1 MASPKKLCI
10 CTEVL
15 GLFSH
20 IIKKKISCTLTKCFV
35 WALDPHFATYLSN
48 ILELGSEPI
57 TIQKQDYDSNK
68 KCT

>member
-1 MASPKKLCI
+1 ML
-10 CTEVL
+10 
-15 GLFSH
+15 
-20 IIKKKISCTLTKCFV
+20 IKKKKNSCTLTKFFV

-48 ILELGSEPI
+48 ILKLNSELL